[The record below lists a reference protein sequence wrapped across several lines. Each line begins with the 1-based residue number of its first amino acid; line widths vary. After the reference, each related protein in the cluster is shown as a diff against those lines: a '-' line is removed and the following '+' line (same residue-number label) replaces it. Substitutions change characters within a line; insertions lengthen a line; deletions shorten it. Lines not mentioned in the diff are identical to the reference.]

1 MQTIYL
7 VRHGETEWNRAG
19 RMQGSLNSPLT
30 ALGEDQA
37 RRVGML
43 LRELITDIDGCA
55 MVVSPLG
62 RTMQTAAIIAEA
74 MDIDSDRFSADP
86 QVQEICWGDWQGLHH
101 SEIPAIDPDRW
112 RRFQANRWTE
122 APPAGESYA
131 EMTARARQWL
141 ASVAHL
147 PAILLVSHGGFGRIL
162 RGHYLRL
169 GPDETLA
176 LPEPQDAVF
185 RLCQGVV
192 SQLDADHA
200 DG

>member
-19 RMQGSLNSPLT
+19 RMQGWLDSPLT

-37 RRVGML
+37 RQVGLL

-55 MVVSPLG
+55 LVVSPLG

-74 MDIDSDRFSADP
+74 MDIDRARFNADP
-86 QVQEICWGDWQGLHH
+86 LVREICWGDWQGLYQ
-101 SEIPAIDPDRW
+101 SEIAAADPDRW
-112 RRFQANRWTE
+112 RRFQANRWTDT
-122 APPAGESYA
+122 PPAGESYA
-131 EMTARARQWL
+131 EMTGRARQWL
-141 ASVAHL
+141 NSVADH
-147 PAILLVSHGGFGRIL
+147 PTILLVSHGGFGRTL
-162 RGHYLRL
+162 RGHYLGL

-192 SQLDADHA
+192 SQLDAD
-200 DG
+200 DGHC

>member
-19 RMQGSLNSPLT
+19 RMQGWLNSPLT
-30 ALGEDQA
+30 PLGEDQA
-37 RRVGML
+37 RRVGLL

-62 RTMQTAAIIAEA
+62 RTLQTAAIIAEA
-74 MDIDSDRFSADP
+74 MEIDGARFSADP
-86 QVQEICWGDWQGLHH
+86 MVREICWGDWQGLLH
-101 SEIPAIDPDRW
+101 SEIADADPENW
-112 RRFQANRWTE
+112 RRFQANRWTD

-131 EMTARARQWL
+131 EMTERARQWL
-141 ASVAHL
+141 ASVADL
-147 PAILLVSHGGFGRIL
+147 PTILLVSHGGFGRIL
-162 RGHYLRL
+162 RGHHLRL

-176 LPEPQDAVF
+176 QPEPQDAVF

-192 SQLDADHA
+192 SQLDADNA